1 MFFRIGQTIGKRND
15 KPRGRPEAGAIPQSP
30 APPQATREQ
39 LIAELETQGIT
50 DQQVLQQIREVDRAL
65 FLPEQWRSAAYE
77 NRALPI
83 ASGQTISQP
92 TIVALMTQALK
103 LFGQERILEVGTGSG
118 YQTAILA
125 RLARQVITIERRAN
139 LSGAARQV
147 LEKINPGEILYY
159 TGDGTLG
166 QAEHAPY
173 DGIIVTAAAPQV
185 PPAYWEQLKL
195 HGRLV
200 IPVGSADSQ
209 RLMRYTKTR
218 EGWSEE
224 TLCGCRFVKL
234 IGHEGWSDLE
244 YQDETE

>member
-1 MFFRIGQTIGKRND
+1 MFFRIGQVIGKRND
-15 KPRGRPEAGAIPQSP
+15 KPREPHDSGDQAPQLP
-30 APPQATREQ
+30 ATPEQ

-50 DQQVLQQIREVDRAL
+50 DAGVLEQIRQIDRAQ
-65 FLPEQWRSAAYE
+65 FLPAQWRSAAYE

-92 TIVALMTQALK
+92 LIVALMTQALQ
-103 LFGQERILEVGTGSG
+103 LTGQERILEVGTGSG

-147 LEKINPGEILYY
+147 LEQIHPGEILYY

-166 QAEHAPY
+166 LPEHAPY
-173 DGIIVTAAAPQV
+173 DGILVTAAAPQV

-195 HGRLV
+195 HGRLI
-200 IPVGSADSQ
+200 IPVGSAESQ

-218 EGWSEE
+218 EGWAEE
-224 TLCGCRFVKL
+224 VLCSCRFVKL
-234 IGHEGWSDLE
+234 IGHEGWTELE
-244 YQDETE
+244 FEDDAE